1 MYQMTFPFND
11 PCPDPIQDELIAA
24 GIPNLETAR
33 YLVRLARLAPSD
45 ELYLFAARKSTELDG
60 RVGTSDIELAAN
72 FSSRLREMTT
82 RRQAKEKIAS
92 LSPDA
97 RRRLRQRLFPATSRT
112 INKVYSTNNVNPIL
126 MNQFKEEKS

>member
-11 PCPDPIQDELIAA
+11 PFPDPIKDELMAA

-60 RVGTSDIELAAN
+60 RIGASDIELAAN
-72 FSSRLREMTT
+72 FSSKLREMTT

-92 LSPDA
+92 LSPEA
-97 RRRLRQRLFPATSRT
+97 RRRLRQSLFPATSRA
-112 INKVYSTNNVNPIL
+112 INKVDSTNNIKPIL
-126 MNQFKEEKS
+126 TNQIKEEKT

>member
-1 MYQMTFPFND
+1 MYQMTFSFHD
-11 PCPDPIQDELIAA
+11 PSPDPIQDELIAA

-45 ELYLFAARKSTELDG
+45 ELYLFAARKSAELDG
-60 RVGTSDIELAAN
+60 RIGASDIELAAN

-97 RRRLRQRLFPATSRT
+97 RRRLRQSLFPATSQA
-112 INKVYSTNNVNPIL
+112 INKVDSTNNVNPIL